1 MVCARGRTPSGDSA
15 VERLSLSFVAG
26 RADGSLPESKGEWV
40 SSIHYESPRTV
51 DEAIGLLDAARGS
64 GQVLAGGTDLLVL
77 LRTGQLAAEQIVDVK
92 RIPELR
98 GIEHVDDGWRIGAA
112 VSGAEI
118 GENVELSA
126 AWPGVVEA
134 TELIGSTQ
142 IQGRATLGGNLCN
155 ASPAADTVPALMA
168 AAATCTIAGPA
179 GRRIVPVEDVVTGP
193 GETCLE
199 QGELVVDFLLPN
211 RPPGSGDAYLRLIPR
226 SEMDIAIVGAGVSLT
241 LDDTGRCSACRV
253 ALGAV
258 APRPMLVEPAAAAL
272 IGSEVDAAALARL
285 QQVASAA
292 ARPIDDKRGTA
303 AYRTRVVGVMARRA
317 AEAALERAR
326 SRA

>member
-1 MVCARGRTPSGDSA
+1 
-15 VERLSLSFVAG
+15 
-26 RADGSLPESKGEWV
+26 V
-40 SSIHYESPRTV
+40 SSIHYERPRTI

-64 GQVLAGGTDLLVL
+64 GQVLAGGTDLLVR

-98 GIEHVDDGWRIGAA
+98 SIERVEDGWRIGAA

-118 GENVELSA
+118 GEHAELSV

-134 TELIGSTQ
+134 AELIGSTQ

-155 ASPAADTVPALMA
+155 ASPAADSVPALIA

-179 GRRIVPVEDVVTGP
+179 GRRIVQVEDVVTGP

-211 RPPGSGDAYLRLIPR
+211 RLPGSGNAYLRLIPR

-241 LDDTGRCSACRV
+241 LDESGRCSACRL

-258 APRPMLVEPAAAAL
+258 APTPLLVEAAAAAL
-272 IGSEVDAAALARL
+272 IGSEVDSAALARL

-303 AYRTRVVGVMARRA
+303 AYRTRVAGVLARRA
-317 AEAALERAR
+317 AESALERAR
-326 SRA
+326 SGA